1 MLEWPG
7 DKMIDRAAPLPHRV
21 REGAA
26 AQSLQAVRGCGRQ
39 DPGGSWPRW
48 LHLLTCGTG
57 GTASPAPGTCSRQ
70 RERVVAE
77 VGEDVAG
84 AAGGRAGFAEGGAPS
99 GGSFLDLRAGSGVV
113 CPACAAAGL

>member
-1 MLEWPG
+1 
-7 DKMIDRAAPLPHRV
+7 MIDRASPLPHRV

-84 AAGGRAGFAEGGAPS
+84 APGGLAGFAEGGALF
-99 GGSFLDLRAGSGVV
+99 GGSVLDLRVGVV
-113 CPACAAAGL
+113 VRGPPCPA

>member
-1 MLEWPG
+1 
-7 DKMIDRAAPLPHRV
+7 MIDRASPLPHRV

-26 AQSLQAVRGCGRQ
+26 AQSLPAGRGCGGQ

-84 AAGGRAGFAEGGAPS
+84 APGDLAGFAEGGALS
-99 GGSFLDLRAGSGVV
+99 VDSFLDLRVV
-113 CPACAAAGL
+113 VVVRALPRAAVGR

>member
-1 MLEWPG
+1 
-7 DKMIDRAAPLPHRV
+7 MIDRASPLPHRV
-21 REGAA
+21 RGGAA
-26 AQSLQAVRGCGRQ
+26 AQSLQAVGGCGRQ

-84 AAGGRAGFAEGGAPS
+84 APGDLAGFAEGSALS
-99 GGSFLDLRAGSGVV
+99 LDSFLYLHVV
-113 CPACAAAGL
+113 LVVRGLPCAALG